1 MKQNRGK
8 MQYLLGHIRNVLRDQ
23 VNRLFKRIKIINVSK
38 LYFILSHLWVE
49 KHEFLDADK
58 TI

>member
-1 MKQNRGK
+1 